1 MQYMVPDLIL
11 QGKIFHSVKVII
23 RTVHKIESIWIKIS

>member
-11 QGKIFHSVKVII
+11 QGKIFHSVKLII
-23 RTVHKIESIWIKIS
+23 RTVDKIGIIWIKIS